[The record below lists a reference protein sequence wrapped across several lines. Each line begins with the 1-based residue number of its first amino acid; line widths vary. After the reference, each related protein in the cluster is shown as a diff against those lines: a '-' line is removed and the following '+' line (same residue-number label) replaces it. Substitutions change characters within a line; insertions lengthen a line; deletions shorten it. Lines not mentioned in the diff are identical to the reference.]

1 MIIVPFVSV
10 LILAIL
16 VTNCFSIATNGET
29 ASAAVSGGNLQS
41 YVDDYDNNNNTSNKT
56 RRAVTS
62 ESNLQSNYSL
72 TDKFG
77 IKKMYPT
84 KPGGM
89 EWYIDMINPK
99 SDGIFSITDNYNITK
114 QTDGS
119 WRIDA
124 PLVRMNVITPPGAEP
139 WKNIEITGYA
149 KVISMSSPNIT
160 AALDW
165 TARGGRQNAA
175 VPCEG
180 TALHGGLHVD
190 GSVGWKKEIWQHGG
204 YTDERAKAKVTDPI
218 LGRWIGWKVVMYN
231 INNDT
236 AVKMESYI
244 DNKNTNYWVKVTDL
258 VDDGGWFSN
267 SPDNIFYSANCGK
280 AKDYIIINGGPIA
293 TFRSDNLVWDFKK
306 LSVRE
311 IIPGEKIYN
320 QP

>member
-1 MIIVPFVSV
+1 MIIAPFVSV

-16 VTNCFSIATNGET
+16 VTNCFGVATYGET
-29 ASAAVSGGNLQS
+29 KSAAVSEGNLQS
-41 YVDDYDNNNNTSNKT
+41 YVDDYDNSSNT
-56 RRAVTS
+56 
-62 ESNLQSNYSL
+62 

-84 KPGGM
+84 SEGGM

-119 WRIDA
+119 WRIDV
-124 PLVRMNVITPPGAEP
+124 PMVRMNVITPPGAEP

-149 KVISMSSPNIT
+149 KVVSMSSPNNT
-160 AALDW
+160 TTALDW
-165 TARGGRQNAA
+165 SARGGRQNAG

-204 YTDERAKAKVTDPI
+204 YTDERAKAKVTDDSI

-231 INNDT
+231 INNGT
-236 AVKMESYI
+236 AVKMESYL

-258 VDDGGWFSN
+258 VDDGGWYAN
-267 SPDNIFYSANCGK
+267 TPDNIFDSANCGK
-280 AKDYIIINGGPIA
+280 AKDYIIINGGPIV
-293 TFRSDNLVWDFKK
+293 TFRSDYLVWDFKK

-311 IIPGEKIYN
+311 IIPEEKIYN

>member
-1 MIIVPFVSV
+1 MIIAPFVSV

-16 VTNCFSIATNGET
+16 VTNCFGVATYEET
-29 ASAAVSGGNLQS
+29 QSAAVSEGNLQS
-41 YVDDYDNNNNTSNKT
+41 YIDDYDNNNT
-56 RRAVTS
+56 
-62 ESNLQSNYSL
+62 

-84 KPGGM
+84 SEGGM
-89 EWYIDMINPK
+89 EWYIDTINPK
-99 SDGIFSITDNYNITK
+99 NDGIFSITDNYNITK

-119 WRIDA
+119 WRIDV
-124 PLVRMNVITPPGAEP
+124 PMVRMNVITPSGAEP

-149 KVISMSSPNIT
+149 KVVSMSSPNNT
-160 AALDW
+160 TTALDW
-165 TARGGRQNAA
+165 SARGGRQNAG

-204 YTDERAKAKVTDPI
+204 YTDERAKAKVTDSI

-236 AVKMESYI
+236 AVKMESYL

-258 VDDGGWFSN
+258 VDDGGWYADT
-267 SPDNIFYSANCGK
+267 PDNIFYSANCGK
-280 AKDYIIINGGPIA
+280 AKDYIIINGGPIV
-293 TFRSDNLVWDFKK
+293 TFRSDYLVWDFKK

-311 IIPGEKIYN
+311 IIPEEKIYN

>member
-1 MIIVPFVSV
+1 MIIAPFVLV

-16 VTNCFSIATNGET
+16 VTNCFGVATYGET
-29 ASAAVSGGNLQS
+29 KIAAVSEGNLQS
-41 YVDDYDNNNNTSNKT
+41 YINDYDDNNNT
-56 RRAVTS
+56 
-62 ESNLQSNYSL
+62 

-84 KPGGM
+84 SEGGR

-99 SDGIFSITDNYNITK
+99 SDRTFSITDHYNITK

-124 PLVRMNVITPPGAEP
+124 PMVRMNVITPPGAEP

-149 KVISMSSPNIT
+149 KVVSMSSPNNT
-160 AALDW
+160 TSLDW
-165 TARGGRQNAA
+165 SARGGRQNAGI
-175 VPCEG
+175 PCEG
-180 TALHGGLHVD
+180 TALHGGLHID

-204 YTDERAKAKVTDPI
+204 YTDERAKAKVTDSI

-236 AVKMESYI
+236 AVKMESYL

-258 VDDGGWFSN
+258 VDDGGWYAD

-280 AKDYIIINGGPIA
+280 AKDYIIINGGPIV
-293 TFRSDNLVWDFKK
+293 TFRSDYLVWDFKN

-311 IIPGEKIYN
+311 IIPEEKIYN

>member
-1 MIIVPFVSV
+1 MIIAPFVSA

-16 VTNCFSIATNGET
+16 VTNCFGVATYGET
-29 ASAAVSGGNLQS
+29 QSAAVSEGNLQS
-41 YVDDYDNNNNTSNKT
+41 YIDDYDNNNT
-56 RRAVTS
+56 
-62 ESNLQSNYSL
+62 

-84 KPGGM
+84 SEGGM
-89 EWYIDMINPK
+89 EWYIDTINPK
-99 SDGIFSITDNYNITK
+99 NDGIFSITDNYNITK

-119 WRIDA
+119 WRIDV
-124 PLVRMNVITPPGAEP
+124 PMVRMNVITPPGAEP

-149 KVISMSSPNIT
+149 KVVSMSSPNNT
-160 AALDW
+160 TTALDW
-165 TARGGRQNAA
+165 SARGGRQNAG

-204 YTDERAKAKVTDPI
+204 YTDERAKAKVTDSI

-236 AVKMESYI
+236 AVKMESYL

-258 VDDGGWFSN
+258 VDDGGWYADT
-267 SPDNIFYSANCGK
+267 PDNIFYSANCGK
-280 AKDYIIINGGPIA
+280 AKDYIIINGGPIV
-293 TFRSDNLVWDFKK
+293 TFRSDYLVWDFKK

-311 IIPGEKIYN
+311 IIPEEKIYN

>member
-1 MIIVPFVSV
+1 MIIAPFFVSV
-10 LILAIL
+10 LILTIL
-16 VTNCFSIATNGET
+16 VTNSFGIATNAET
-29 ASAAVSGGNLQS
+29 KS
-41 YVDDYDNNNNTSNKT
+41 
-56 RRAVTS
+56 AVTS
-62 ESNLQSNYSL
+62 ELNLQSNYSL

-99 SDGIFSITDNYNITK
+99 SDGFFSITDNYNITK
-114 QTDGS
+114 
-119 WRIDA
+119 
-124 PLVRMNVITPPGAEP
+124 
-139 WKNIEITGYA
+139 NIEITGYA
-149 KVISMSSPNIT
+149 KVVSMSYPNNVT
-160 AALDW
+160 ALDW
-165 TARGGRQNAA
+165 SARGGRQNAV

-180 TALHGGLHVD
+180 TALHGGLYID

-258 VDDGGWFSN
+258 VDDGGWFAD

-293 TFRSDNLVWDFKK
+293 TFRSDNLVWDFKD

-311 IIPGEKIYN
+311 IIPEEKIYN

>member
-1 MIIVPFVSV
+1 MIIAQFVSV

-16 VTNCFSIATNGET
+16 VTNCFGVATYGET
-29 ASAAVSGGNLQS
+29 NNTAVSEGNLQS
-41 YVDDYDNNNNTSNKT
+41 YINDYDDNNNT
-56 RRAVTS
+56 
-62 ESNLQSNYSL
+62 

-84 KPGGM
+84 SEGGR

-99 SDGIFSITDNYNITK
+99 SDRTFSITGHYNITK

-124 PLVRMNVITPPGAEP
+124 PMVRMNVIIPPGAEL

-149 KVISMSSPNIT
+149 KVVSMSSPNNT
-160 AALDW
+160 TSLDW
-165 TARGGRQNAA
+165 SARGGRQNAGI
-175 VPCEG
+175 PCEG
-180 TALHGGLHVD
+180 TALHGGLHID

-204 YTDERAKAKVTDPI
+204 YTDERAKAKVTDSI

-236 AVKMESYI
+236 AVKMESYL

-258 VDDGGWFSN
+258 VDDGGWYAD

-280 AKDYIIINGGPIA
+280 AKDYIIINGGPIV
-293 TFRSDNLVWDFKK
+293 TFRSDYLVWDFKN

-311 IIPGEKIYN
+311 IIPEEKIYN

>member
-1 MIIVPFVSV
+1 MIIAPFVSV

-16 VTNCFSIATNGET
+16 VTNCFGVATYGET
-29 ASAAVSGGNLQS
+29 QSAAVSEGNLQS
-41 YVDDYDNNNNTSNKT
+41 YIDDYDNNNT
-56 RRAVTS
+56 
-62 ESNLQSNYSL
+62 

-84 KPGGM
+84 SEGGM
-89 EWYIDMINPK
+89 EWYIDTINPK
-99 SDGIFSITDNYNITK
+99 NDGIFSITDNYNITK

-119 WRIDA
+119 WRIDV
-124 PLVRMNVITPPGAEP
+124 PMVRMNVITPPGAEP

-149 KVISMSSPNIT
+149 KVVSMSSPNNT
-160 AALDW
+160 TTALDW
-165 TARGGRQNAA
+165 SARGGRQNAG

-204 YTDERAKAKVTDPI
+204 YTDERAKAKVTDSI

-236 AVKMESYI
+236 AVKMESYL

-258 VDDGGWFSN
+258 VDDGGWYADT
-267 SPDNIFYSANCGK
+267 PDNIFYSANCGK
-280 AKDYIIINGGPIA
+280 AKDYIIINGGPIV
-293 TFRSDNLVWDFKK
+293 TFRSDYLVWDFKK

-311 IIPGEKIYN
+311 IIPEEKIYN